1 MSTVENKSCVLI
13 FSYLFTGENGKKSY
27 ETCLS
32 IIQEQEEE
40 KNWKMAV
47 FMLETLKSSE
57 TTLTS
62 NIKTVNKADDF
73 NVSDVRWDVV
83 N

>member
-1 MSTVENKSCVLI
+1 MLI

-40 KNWKMAV
+40 K
-47 FMLETLKSSE
+47 LE
-57 TTLTS
+57 
-62 NIKTVNKADDF
+62 NGRFYAR
-73 NVSDVRWDVV
+73 DVKVV
-83 N
+83 LRRLQRLV

>member
-1 MSTVENKSCVLI
+1 MLI

-57 TTLTS
+57 ALKS
-62 NIKTVNKADDF
+62 
-73 NVSDVRWDVV
+73 S
-83 N
+83 